1 MKRMIIC
8 ILFVFI
14 LFLTPVFSALDFS
27 EAGSDP
33 ARGEKHTLN
42 LSFTPENVYKYEV
55 GFSSNSVTI
64 DSESVG
70 RIEGNEFKLET
81 KQDSNGYYGALT
93 EKAYLYWKIVSS
105 QNVKISVALESELMY
120 DSAGTDESA
129 DDDKI
134 NWLISW
140 DGEPS
145 GSTYNNGTYEYGFV
159 DTKYVHLHNGQ
170 SNTRDIDS
178 VQLKMETERISAND
192 IGKHYAQRYSANIL
206 VKVEAV

>member
-1 MKRMIIC
+1 MKRIIIC
-8 ILFVFI
+8 ISFVFI
-14 LFLTPVFSALDFS
+14 SFLTPVFSALDFS
-27 EAGSDP
+27 KAGSDP
-33 ARGEKHTLN
+33 ARGETHTLN
-42 LSFTPENVYKYEV
+42 LSFEPEAVYKYEV
-55 GFSSNSVTI
+55 GFSSNSVTSE
-64 DSESVG
+64 SESVG
-70 RIEGNEFKLET
+70 RIEGNEFKLGT
-81 KQDSNGYYGALT
+81 RQDTNGYYGALT

-140 DGEPS
+140 DGEHS
-145 GSTYNNGTYEYGFV
+145 DSTYNNGIYEYSFI
-159 DTKYVHLHNGQ
+159 DTKYVHIHNGQ

-178 VQLKMETERISAND
+178 VQLTMETERLSAED
-192 IGKHYAQRYSANIL
+192 IRNHYAQRYSSNIL